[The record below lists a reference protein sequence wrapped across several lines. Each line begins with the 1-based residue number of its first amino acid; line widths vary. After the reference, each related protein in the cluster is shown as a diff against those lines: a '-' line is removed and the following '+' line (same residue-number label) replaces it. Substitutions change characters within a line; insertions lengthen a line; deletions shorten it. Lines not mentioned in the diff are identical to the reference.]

1 MNLIHCVEYLHMI
14 RKTFAVLGLAIVALG
29 AVLFWSYSATVAVIP
44 VQEKVVALTYDDGPN
59 PPHTEALLDML
70 AQHNVKATFF
80 LKGRNIEAFPET
92 VKDVVEAGHEIG
104 NHSYFHKPMIAFSES
119 GMLEELVRTNNLIEQ
134 YIGDTPTL
142 FRPPFGVQGPG
153 LKMALDTLGMTSV
166 LMSTHG
172 EDWEVSA
179 PQLIADAVLE
189 NIEPGSV
196 ILLHDGHGDVDDP
209 NAQQSRAP
217 SVEATGIII
226 ETLQAQGYRFK
237 TVGEM
242 LAMSRL

>member
-1 MNLIHCVEYLHMI
+1 MI
-14 RKTFAVLGLAIVALG
+14 RTTLAVLCLTLFALG
-29 AVLFWSYSATVAVIP
+29 AVLFWSYSATVATIP

-59 PPHTEALLDML
+59 PPYTQALLGML
-70 AQHNVKATFF
+70 EKHNVKATFF
-80 LKGRNIEAFPET
+80 LKGRNIEAFPES
-92 VKDVVEAGHEIG
+92 VQEVVEAGHELG
-104 NHSYFHKPMIAFSES
+104 NHSYFHKPMIALCEA
-119 GMLEELVRTNNLIEQ
+119 GMLDELVRTNSLIRR
-134 YIGDTPTL
+134 YIGVDPTL

-172 EDWEVSA
+172 ADWEVIN
-179 PQLIADAVLE
+179 PQSIADAVLE

-209 NAQQSRAP
+209 GAQQSRAP

-226 ETLQAQGYRFK
+226 ETLESKGYRFT

-242 LAMSRL
+242 LAMSRS

>member
-1 MNLIHCVEYLHMI
+1 MI
-14 RKTFAVLGLAIVALG
+14 RKTLAVLGLAIAALG
-29 AVLFWSYSATVAVIP
+29 AALLWSYSATVAVIP
-44 VQEKVVALTYDDGPN
+44 VQEKVVALTFDDGPN

-80 LKGRNIEAFPET
+80 LKGRNIEAFPES
-92 VKDVVEAGHEIG
+92 VQNVVEGGHEIG
-104 NHSYFHKPMIAFSES
+104 NHSYFHKPMISLAES
-119 GMLEELVRTNNLIEQ
+119 DMLEELVRTNDLIEL
-134 YIGDTPTL
+134 YVGEDTTI

-172 EDWEVSA
+172 VDWEVSD

-226 ETLQAQGYRFK
+226 ETLLAQGYRFE
-237 TVGEM
+237 TVGDM

>member
-1 MNLIHCVEYLHMI
+1 MI
-14 RKTFAVLGLAIVALG
+14 RKTLAVLGLAIAALG
-29 AVLFWSYSATVAVIP
+29 AALLWSYSATVAVIP
-44 VQEKVVALTYDDGPN
+44 VQEKVVALTFDDGPN

-80 LKGRNIEAFPET
+80 LKGRNIEAFPES
-92 VKDVVEAGHEIG
+92 VQNVVEGGHEIG
-104 NHSYFHKPMIAFSES
+104 NHSYFHKPMISLAES
-119 GMLEELVRTNNLIEQ
+119 DMLEELVRTNDLIEQ
-134 YIGDTPTL
+134 YVGEDTTI

-172 EDWEVSA
+172 VDWEVSD

-226 ETLQAQGYRFK
+226 ETLLAQGYRFE
-237 TVGEM
+237 TVGDM

>member
-1 MNLIHCVEYLHMI
+1 MI
-14 RKTFAVLGLAIVALG
+14 RKMLAVLGLAIVALG
-29 AVLFWSYSATVAVIP
+29 AMLLWSYSATVVVIP
-44 VQEKVVALTYDDGPN
+44 VQEKVVALTFDDGPN

-70 AQHNVKATFF
+70 AQHNVKAIFF
-80 LKGRNIEAFPET
+80 LKGRNIEAFPES
-92 VKDVVEAGHEIG
+92 VKNIVEGAHEIG
-104 NHSYFHKPMIAFSES
+104 NHSYFHKPMISLCES
-119 GMLEELVRTNNLIEQ
+119 DMLEELVRTNNLIKHYTDE
-134 YIGDTPTL
+134 DTTI
-142 FRPPFGVQGPG
+142 FRPPFGVQGSG

-172 EDWEVSA
+172 VDWEVSD

-226 ETLQAQGYRFK
+226 ETLQAQGYQFG

-242 LAMSRL
+242 LTMSRLSI